1 MELLFDFVTPSNN
14 GIKFNS
20 GSSGTISYST
30 IKNATT
36 GIWATGSSTS
46 INIHDNVISDNGT
59 GVHLTSTGTNVLI
72 TDNVI
77 EDNTIGMWLYQSNAS
92 VSGNIIENNTYG
104 MNADYVSTTAEHDG
118 NKVRYNTARGLFLN
132 SSNLWVTTSVF
143 AGNGGN
149 QVLINDGRPSFAE
162 SPGFEGYNV
171 IAYGAGPM
179 LKAQNGAYV
188 FMGYSADGG
197 YNSFYENRHA
207 PYPGGKQLRRVGRQ
221 KLLGRWTGQLHGRY
235 ILGDLE

>member
-1 MELLFDFVTPSNN
+1 MKHLFTGLEPILRDNQSIPIIRLLRQMQELITPLLVSFLVDVWSGNMNITSTYTVEATDLLTITPGSSITFTNNSDFIVNGELIANGVTFDFVTPSNN

-132 SSNLWVTTSVF
+132 SSNLW
-143 AGNGGN
+143 GY
-149 QVLINDGRPSFAE
+149 RP
-162 SPGFEGYNV
+162 V
-171 IAYGAGPM
+171 C
-179 LKAQNGAYV
+179 
-188 FMGYSADGG
+188 
-197 YNSFYENRHA
+197 
-207 PYPGGKQLRRVGRQ
+207 LRETAAIRC
-221 KLLGRWTGQLHGRY
+221 
-235 ILGDLE
+235 